1 MLACIQPPKDTEF
14 SPGSAPAPAPAIALA
29 HGTSLYNTQ
38 NDLLLHKVLRF
49 YNENDGKHMETMLSV
64 INGGTNISLRIM
76 DWFVTNYSKK
86 HYTVYELVGSTPTT
100 TARAKRFKVY
110 VDYKLKLRAYSKKRF
125 DPFCRWDRINVPHKN
140 GTMYIQTTLGQ
151 LNFFKWAIENEVIRY
166 IQENYTAI
174 ETDMNIRNN
183 TTRRLAKSHHTS
195 SATVDGCVLASG
207 SDAISSVTADHS
219 VIVLASGS
227 DAISSVTA
235 DHSVASGFVLASG
248 SDAISSVT
256 ADHSVI
262 VLASGSDAISSVTA
276 DHSVASGS
284 SVVSG
289 SVVASKANVV
299 PSQGGGTPKQRKKRE
314 ELSSSATK
322 SIKKEFVDIVITFD

>member
-1 MLACIQPPKDTEF
+1 MLACMQSPKNDHQV
-14 SPGSAPAPAPAIALA
+14 APLVPIFTPAHVTLA

-49 YNENDGKHMETMLSV
+49 YNENGGEYMDKMLAV
-64 INGGTNISLRIM
+64 INGTTNISLRIM

-86 HYTVYELVGSTPTT
+86 HYTVYDLIGDPTT
-100 TARAKRFKVY
+100 SSSSASSTSTRQKRFKVY

-140 GTMYIQTTLGQ
+140 GTTYIQTTLGQ
-151 LNFFKWAIENEVIRY
+151 LNFFKWAIENEVLRY

-183 TTRRLAKSHHTS
+183 TTRKLAKSHQTS
-195 SATVDGCVLASG
+195 SATIDGCELMTPVDVNAGTTTPTPEIQSE
-207 SDAISSVTADHS
+207 T
-219 VIVLASGS
+219 
-227 DAISSVTA
+227 T
-235 DHSVASGFVLASG
+235 
-248 SDAISSVT
+248 T
-256 ADHSVI
+256 
-262 VLASGSDAISSVTA
+262 
-276 DHSVASGS
+276 
-284 SVVSG
+284 
-289 SVVASKANVV
+289 
-299 PSQGGGTPKQRKKRE
+299 GGTKHRKKRE

>member
-1 MLACIQPPKDTEF
+1 MAQTWETETGLNTFQLCLLHETPRNIHPMLACIHLPKDSEF
-14 SPGSAPAPAPAIALA
+14 SPGHTHTPAPAPALALA

-64 INGGTNISLRIM
+64 INGTTNISLRIM

-86 HYTVYELVGSTPTT
+86 HYTVYDLVGSTSAATTT

-151 LNFFKWAIENEVIRY
+151 LNFFKWAIENEVLRY

-183 TTRRLAKSHHTS
+183 TTRKLAKSHQTS

-207 SDAISSVTADHS
+207 
-219 VIVLASGS
+219 
-227 DAISSVTA
+227 
-235 DHSVASGFVLASG
+235 
-248 SDAISSVT
+248 
-256 ADHSVI
+256 I

-299 PSQGGGTPKQRKKRE
+299 PSKGGGTPGGTPKQRKKRE

>member
-1 MLACIQPPKDTEF
+1 MLACIHPPKDNEF
-14 SPGSAPAPAPAIALA
+14 NPGHTPAPALALA

-86 HYTVYELVGSTPTT
+86 HYTVYDLVGST
-100 TARAKRFKVY
+100 TATAAAAAARPKRFKVY

-151 LNFFKWAIENEVIRY
+151 LNFFKWAIENEVLRY

-183 TTRRLAKSHHTS
+183 TTRKLAKSHQTS
-195 SATVDGCVLASG
+195 SATVDGSVFVLASG
-207 SDAISSVTADHS
+207 SDAI
-219 VIVLASGS
+219 
-227 DAISSVTA
+227 
-235 DHSVASGFVLASG
+235 SGFVLASG
-248 SDAISSVT
+248 SDAISDVPS
-256 ADHSVI
+256 
-262 VLASGSDAISSVTA
+262 

-299 PSQGGGTPKQRKKRE
+299 PKGGGTHRIPSQGGGTPGATPGATPKQRKKRE